1 VVALFYETT
10 SKTDVPFIVSLC
22 LKSNIMQ
29 RKIFKIKLVNR
40 EDSLE
45 IAIDYTELSYKNIRR
60 ITADVLPFK
69 IEADKECKLLFVG
82 KENCKLELEDIYN
95 LVALFQSIIGR
106 TLVWDIIDKHL
117 SSEDSQD
124 LAGYLIM

>member
-1 VVALFYETT
+1 
-10 SKTDVPFIVSLC
+10 
-22 LKSNIMQ
+22 MQ

>member
-1 VVALFYETT
+1 
-10 SKTDVPFIVSLC
+10 
-22 LKSNIMQ
+22 M
-29 RKIFKIKLVNR
+29 
-40 EDSLE
+40 
-45 IAIDYTELSYKNIRR
+45 
-60 ITADVLPFK
+60 
-69 IEADKECKLLFVG
+69 FVG